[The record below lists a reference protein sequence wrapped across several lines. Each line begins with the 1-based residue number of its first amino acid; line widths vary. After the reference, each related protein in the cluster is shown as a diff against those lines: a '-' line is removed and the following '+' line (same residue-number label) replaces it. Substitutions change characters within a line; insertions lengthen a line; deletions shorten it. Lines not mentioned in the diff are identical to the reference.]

1 MSKLEQ
7 LNADLKAAMFAK
19 DDVARGTLRMIL
31 ADLKNRR
38 IEVQRDL
45 TDDDV
50 IAVLQRGVKTRKDS
64 FEQYQKGGREDL
76 AAIEQA
82 ELDLLDKYLPQTLS
96 EDETRAVVAAKIAE
110 LGITSKRDLGQLMKA
125 VLAEHGAAAYGKLV
139 SRLAGELLS

>member
-125 VLAEHGAAAYGKLV
+125 VLAEHGAAADGKLV

>member
-64 FEQYQKGGREDL
+64 F
-76 AAIEQA
+76 
-82 ELDLLDKYLPQTLS
+82 
-96 EDETRAVVAAKIAE
+96 
-110 LGITSKRDLGQLMKA
+110 
-125 VLAEHGAAAYGKLV
+125 
-139 SRLAGELLS
+139 

>member
-19 DDVARGTLRMIL
+19 DDVASGTLRMIL

-82 ELDLLDKYLPQTLS
+82 ELDLLAKYLPQTLS

-125 VLAEHGAAAYGKLV
+125 VLAEHGAAADGKLV

>member
-50 IAVLQRGVKTRKDS
+50 IAVLQRGVKTRKYS

-82 ELDLLDKYLPQTLS
+82 ELDLLAKYLPQTLS

-125 VLAEHGAAAYGKLV
+125 VLAEHGAAADGKLV

>member
-38 IEVQRDL
+38 IEVQRYL

-82 ELDLLDKYLPQTLS
+82 ELDLLAKYLPQTLS

-125 VLAEHGAAAYGKLV
+125 VLAEHGAAADGKLV

>member
-1 MSKLEQ
+1 M
-7 LNADLKAAMFAK
+7 
-19 DDVARGTLRMIL
+19 
-31 ADLKNRR
+31 
-38 IEVQRDL
+38 

-82 ELDLLDKYLPQTLS
+82 ELDLLAKYLPQTLS

-125 VLAEHGAAAYGKLV
+125 VLAEHGAAADGKLV

>member
-82 ELDLLDKYLPQTLS
+82 ELDLLAKYLPQTLS

-125 VLAEHGAAAYGKLV
+125 VLAEHGAAADGKLV

>member
-76 AAIEQA
+76 AAVEQA
-82 ELDLLDKYLPQTLS
+82 ELDLLAKYLPQTLS
-96 EDETRAVVAAKIAE
+96 EDDTRAIVAAKIAE

-125 VLAEHGAAAYGKLV
+125 VLAEHGAAADGKLV